1 MRGKVMI
8 EIKALNKQ
16 YHSAGQ
22 TVYALRDINL
32 TVQSG
37 EIFGIIGKSGAGK
50 STLIRCINLLE
61 APSSGEVTVN
71 EQRLTSLSSR
81 QLNHARRNIGMIFQ
95 HFNLLASRNVRRNIA
110 LPLELIGLD
119 RLSIDK
125 KVSSLLE
132 LVGLADRAD
141 YYPSQL
147 SGGQKQR
154 VAIARALATDPAVL
168 LCDEATS
175 ALDPETT
182 VNILQLLKKINREL
196 KLTIL
201 LITHEMDVI
210 KHICDQVAVLSKGK
224 IIESGNVLDIFAE
237 PQTEETKRL
246 TQAALHLEL
255 PVSMQEKLQAEPAE
269 GLNPI
274 VRIVF
279 LGKSANEPIAT
290 SLQQKFNVAVNILQ
304 ADLEVIKE
312 STIGFTICQLIG
324 DAESVKQSLEYLNK
338 IKLKTEVLGYA

>member
-1 MRGKVMI
+1 MI
-8 EIKALNKQ
+8 EIKQLNKQ
-16 YHSAGQ
+16 YHTAGQ
-22 TVYALRDINL
+22 TVDALCDIDL
-32 TVQSG
+32 KVQPG

-50 STLIRCINLLE
+50 STLIRCVNLLE
-61 APSSGEVTVN
+61 QPSSGEVVVN
-71 EQRLTSLSSR
+71 QQSLTTLSSSA
-81 QLNHARRNIGMIFQ
+81 LNQARRKIGMIFQ
-95 HFNLLASRNVRRNIA
+95 HFNLLASRDVHRNVA

-119 RLSIDK
+119 KHSINK
-125 KVSSLLE
+125 KVTSLLE
-132 LVGLADRAD
+132 LVDLTDRAN
-141 YYPSQL
+141 YFPSQL

-154 VAIARALATDPAVL
+154 VAIARALATDPDVL

-175 ALDPETT
+175 ALDPEST
-182 VNILQLLKKINREL
+182 VNVLQLLKKINREL

-210 KHICDQVAVLSKGK
+210 KNICDQVAVLSKGK

-237 PQTEETKRL
+237 PKAEETKRL

-255 PVSMQEKLQAEPAE
+255 PLSMQEKLQAEPAE
-269 GLNPI
+269 GLNPV

-279 LGKSANEPIAT
+279 VGESANEPIAT
-290 SLQQKFNVAVNILQ
+290 SLQQKFNVSVNILQ

-324 DAESVKQSLEYLNK
+324 DADSVKQSLDYLNQL
-338 IKLKTEVLGYA
+338 KLKTEVLGYA

>member
-1 MRGKVMI
+1 MI
-8 EIKALNKQ
+8 ELKQLNKQ
-16 YHSAGQ
+16 YHTAGK
-22 TVYALRDINL
+22 VIDALQDINL
-32 TVQSG
+32 KVEPA

-50 STLIRCINLLE
+50 STLIRCVNLLE
-61 APSSGEVTVN
+61 YPSSGEVIVN
-71 EQRLTSLSSR
+71 QQRLTELSSQ
-81 QLNHARRNIGMIFQ
+81 QLNQARQKIGMIFQ
-95 HFNLLASRNVRRNIA
+95 HFNLLESRTAYQNIA
-110 LPLELIGLD
+110 LPLELIGLSK
-119 RLSIDK
+119 RVIHDK
-125 KVSSLLE
+125 VAPLLKM
-132 LVGLADRAD
+132 VGLDDRAE
-141 YYPSQL
+141 YYPAQL

-154 VAIARALATDPAVL
+154 VAIARALATNPIVL

-175 ALDPETT
+175 SLDPETT

-210 KHICDQVAVLSKGK
+210 KNICDQVAVLSAGK

-237 PQTEETKRL
+237 PKAQETKRL

-255 PVSMQEKLQAEPAE
+255 PLSMQEKLQNSPAE

-279 LGKSANEPIAT
+279 VGKSANEPIAT
-290 SLQQKFNVAVNILQ
+290 SLQQQFNVAVNILQ

-324 DAESVKQSLEYLNK
+324 NAESTKASIAYLQSLQLR
-338 IKLKTEVLGYA
+338 TEVLGYA